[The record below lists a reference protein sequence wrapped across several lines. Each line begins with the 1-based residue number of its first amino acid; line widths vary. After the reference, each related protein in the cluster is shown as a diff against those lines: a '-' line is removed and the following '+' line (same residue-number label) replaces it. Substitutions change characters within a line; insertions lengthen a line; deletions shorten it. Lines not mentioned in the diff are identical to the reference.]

1 MKPVELKAI
10 ETVAT
15 PQRLL
20 VADNNLVAIFWHNG
34 GGIPTGL
41 KADGAVPSL
50 YGCCGIA
57 SVRENWEREKEEKRS
72 SCRLLKKF
80 KSHLSS
86 VTIITQN
93 VYYDTIA
100 QTSIPCTTRKARKMC
115 LMPQRYQIDH
125 YYKRAQN
132 WYYMSWRL
140 YECVSC
146 VFDSHFSPS
155 LLTNNAV
162 QMLCDQVTKLAVLLT
177 HANITQKELEVQ
189 KLTCKNEI
197 KQLKVERLKLAS
209 RNFWYR
215 NGVLLWEGNWNT
227 KTGSLL
233 YNNLKRHFQ

>member
-1 MKPVELKAI
+1 MYYG
-10 ETVAT
+10 TV
-15 PQRLL
+15 
-20 VADNNLVAIFWHNG
+20 
-34 GGIPTGL
+34 
-41 KADGAVPSL
+41 
-50 YGCCGIA
+50 
-57 SVRENWEREKEEKRS
+57 
-72 SCRLLKKF
+72 
-80 KSHLSS
+80 
-86 VTIITQN
+86 
-93 VYYDTIA
+93 A

-162 QMLCDQVTKLAVLLT
+162 QMLCDQVTKLAVLLA
-177 HANITQKELEVQ
+177 HANITQKELEV
-189 KLTCKNEI
+189 
-197 KQLKVERLKLAS
+197 ERLKLAS
-209 RNFWYR
+209 RNFQYR
-215 NGVLLWEGNWNT
+215 NGVFLWEGSWTT